1 MAYRSTK
8 ARITGKI
15 ASGGFNQPD
24 NTLAKAIDTGAGI
37 MSKSILKK
45 AEEDR
50 IEAKEE
56 KRRAAAAARSH
67 AAAQAKKE
75 EAARKRERAT
85 LAIAASVG
93 VDPKNTAAVNAIA
106 LDVEVFGA
114 GGAMTKVSKDYED
127 GKFQLP
133 TVDVLGPETQG
144 PDLPSSSAV
153 PVAGLDNPVA
163 IDDLEAT
170 STEMLLSQE
179 TRDSAKQQMAIT
191 SPVSEIKPEV
201 VGQEQ
206 GFVFDPAAK
215 KSEIDWLEV
224 KDPKDVANLRRLHNA
239 GRQVLSGEDLTVL
252 EVYEKDFQAASD
264 ANLAAENAEVSRDIM
279 SMNEEGLLGVINSD
293 SSVYSDEMRTMA
305 QGLYN
310 KKVGIREGVE
320 TEEALAT
327 SKKSKQD
334 ITQMDIPGLR
344 TVLAAPD
351 SVYSQEEKAIAQA
364 ELDSKTGFASAE
376 AAEQA
381 AEDALTFRRSLV
393 GKDADYLRDVVA
405 SGSFTP
411 EEKLEAAAQLA
422 SRPGEPFEITDY
434 DDVKDATIQT
444 IIAADGTD
452 PKKVTALQA
461 LLSNRANTA
470 PKVDAKS
477 QDYLVTYLDEAGEQ
491 QVTVAKLAA
500 DGSGFV
506 DLTSLK
512 PVSPVEGTSPLNM
525 EMQSDLYD
533 KFVKINTSLIKPL
546 KEQRVAM
553 VTTLGSAKKLDD
565 LAKATPEILTT
576 IGSAGPQ
583 ILKRIGLEGKAAFDL
598 ISGAGGTEAGLSLID
613 QRFEQYISDVK
624 LSGTAK
630 AAALFQ
636 AEKVKMAFM
645 FAASSLGQSGQGLSD
660 KDFLRALSILDQGSD
675 YTTFSENMRSQMQA
689 VILKTETMITDFNED
704 GAVNILGGLDTSK
717 QLLAGYQQDAKT
729 YSANRGLGDAFTW
742 ANSAISESSGPP
754 VINSKEERDALP
766 SGTKYIDPDGNLRTK
781 K

>member
-37 MSKSILKK
+37 MSKSILRK

-50 IEAKEE
+50 LEAREE
-56 KRRAAAAARSH
+56 KKRAAAAARSL

-93 VDPKNTAAVNAIA
+93 VDPKNAAAINAIA

-114 GGAMTKVSKDYED
+114 GGAMTKVTKDYED

-133 TVDVLGPETQG
+133 TVEITEDYVTGASPNQAPPMRLSPNPDGSPRTTLSLGK
-144 PDLPSSSAV
+144 D
-153 PVAGLDNPVA
+153 

-170 STEMLLSQE
+170 DPSLADAS
-179 TRDSAKQQMAIT
+179 RSAAESAFSPQQLYRGEVQTATTT
-191 SPVSEIKPEV
+191 S
-201 VGQEQ
+201 Q
-206 GFVFDPAAK
+206 GFKFDPTAK
-215 KSEIDWLEV
+215 
-224 KDPKDVANLRRLHNA
+224 
-239 GRQVLSGEDLTVL
+239 
-252 EVYEKDFQAASD
+252 
-264 ANLAAENAEVSRDIM
+264 
-279 SMNEEGLLGVINSD
+279 
-293 SSVYSDEMRTMA
+293 
-305 QGLYN
+305 
-310 KKVGIREGVE
+310 
-320 TEEALAT
+320 
-327 SKKSKQD
+327 KKSKIDWTNVSEAQVKNLQRQQGAGKD
-334 ITQMDIPGLR
+334 NLSEEDAAMLAIFVNDYAEGAKAAAAADSKKANQNITQMDIPGLR
-344 TVLAAPD
+344 AVLASPD
-351 SVYSQEEKAIAQA
+351 SVYSQEEKATAQA
-364 ELDSKTGFASAE
+364 ELESKIGFASAE
-376 AAEQA
+376 DAAQA
-381 AEDALTFRRSLV
+381 AEDSLTFRRSLV
-393 GKDADYLRDVVA
+393 GKDADYLRGIAA
-405 SGSFTP
+405 SGDHTA

-422 SRPGEPFEITDY
+422 ARPGEPFDITDY

-444 IIAADGTD
+444 IIDAGGTD

-461 LLSNRANTA
+461 LISNRANMA

-512 PVSPVEGTSPLNM
+512 PVSPAEGTSPLNM

-553 VTTLGSAKKLDD
+553 VTTLASAKKLDD
-565 LAKATPEILTT
+565 LAKANETILTT
-576 IGSAGPQ
+576 VGGKIPAV
-583 ILKRIGLEGKAAFDL
+583 LKRVGLETQALVDL
-598 ISGAGGTEAGLSLID
+598 FNSSGSVEGTLSLLD
-613 QRFEQYISDVK
+613 QRFDQYLNSTSF
-624 LSGTAK
+624 SGTARD
-630 AAALFQ
+630 AALFQ

-689 VILKTETMITDFNED
+689 VILKTETMIKDFNED
-704 GAVNILGGLDTSK
+704 GAISVLGGLDTSN

-754 VINSKEERDALP
+754 VINTKEERDALP
-766 SGTKYIDPDGNLRTK
+766 SGTRYIDPDGNIRTK